1 MNENRDV
8 RWKQRFQN
16 FEKAYLLFEEALL
29 DRPLKDY
36 SKLEQEGIIQR
47 FEYTFE
53 LAWKTIKDKLF
64 YEGYDEKTPRSVIRR
79 AFEVNM
85 MSEEETEMDDGLKD
99 KHRDALKSLLFSESK
114 VKRVILF
121 GSRAMGNF
129 KPTSD
134 VDLCLRGEALKLED
148 LVRLSAKIDDLPMA
162 QRVDLVL
169 YHTLESEEL
178 LKHIRE
184 FGVEWEPSHES

>member
-79 AFEVNM
+79 AFELNM
-85 MSEEETEMDDGLKD
+85 RSEEETEICLDSLDKRNLLSHTYDETNAKASLALISGKYYSSLKNIY
-99 KHRDALKSLLFSESK
+99 AQ
-114 VKRVILF
+114 
-121 GSRAMGNF
+121 
-129 KPTSD
+129 
-134 VDLCLRGEALKLED
+134 LKLQ
-148 LVRLSAKIDDLPMA
+148 A
-162 QRVDLVL
+162 Q
-169 YHTLESEEL
+169 
-178 LKHIRE
+178 
-184 FGVEWEPSHES
+184 

>member
-1 MNENRDV
+1 M
-8 RWKQRFQN
+8 
-16 FEKAYLLFEEALL
+16 
-29 DRPLKDY
+29 
-36 SKLEQEGIIQR
+36 
-47 FEYTFE
+47 
-53 LAWKTIKDKLF
+53 
-64 YEGYDEKTPRSVIRR
+64 
-79 AFEVNM
+79 
-85 MSEEETEMDDGLKD
+85 
-99 KHRDALKSLLFSESK
+99 KSLLFSESK